1 MQTSPEALLITGA
14 YGTGK
19 SLLAANLADEL
30 ERRRIRFAAI
40 DLDWL
45 AWFDPGDEPADEE
58 RVFLANL
65 RAVVANYRAIRIPWF
80 VLAGSVEDRDQLEAI
95 SDAIGLPVRVLR
107 LTAPIA
113 LIERRLAAD
122 GRPADHQ
129 VAVGQLER
137 RLGESIAERSI
148 ENAGSIQDVV
158 TAVLDWLGWE

>member
-1 MQTSPEALLITGA
+1 MRTSPEALLITGA

-107 LTAPIA
+107 LTVP
-113 LIERRLAAD
+113 RYR
-122 GRPADHQ
+122 Q
-129 VAVGQLER
+129 SSQ
-137 RLGESIAERSI
+137 SST
-148 ENAGSIQDVV
+148 VV
-158 TAVLDWLGWE
+158 TASAMRPVFSNVRSAIDPPRSRSTWPTATS